1 MTAKTATKTA
11 AKTTRRKKAAPKKAA
26 PPAAAAA
33 AALATVADETPL
45 DAMKAATLENLTAD
59 VWNLCTDA
67 NGQYSRTKAE
77 NIARHV
83 GRHVERGAPVVE
95 SLGFILGS
103 QRPPS
108 YPSTILLQTVS
119 AAYAWTGLALAA
131 KTGPERFARG
141 GKLCKRNK
149 ADKLSVPA
157 WACPEVNQGVRS
169 GVEAGILHLVSIYGP
184 EFTEKAVA
192 AAVSEERSTRAKTAG
207 SRKAAAAARKAEDA
221 LSTGEQKVAEAR
233 QAGASKEQIENAR
246 TAAAVR
252 GKVRAGVVFIRRA
265 KAAQA
270 NAQKAAKAAP
280 ARAARNGRR
289 AKSRTLVAAARAE
302 SRADKGLAEAIEAAK
317 AARNA

>member
-1 MTAKTATKTA
+1 MTTKNATKTA

-26 PPAAAAA
+26 PAAAAA

-45 DAMKAATLENLTAD
+45 DAMDAATLEGLTAD
-59 VWNLCTDA
+59 VWHLCTTAD
-67 NGQYSRTKAE
+67 GKYSRTGAE
-77 NIARHV
+77 SIARHI

-95 SLGFILGS
+95 SLGFVLGS
-103 QRPPS
+103 QRPCRF
-108 YPSTILLQTVS
+108 PSTIMTQTIA

-131 KTGPERFARG
+131 KTGPERFDRG
-141 GKLCKRNK
+141 GKLCKRNR

-169 GVEAGILHLVSIYGP
+169 GVEAGILHLVSVYGP
-184 EFTEKAVA
+184 GFTEKAVA

-221 LSTGEQKVAEAR
+221 LSAGEQKVSEAA
-233 QAGASKEQIENAR
+233 QAGATAAQIKDAR

-270 NAQKAAKAAP
+270 NAKKAAKAAP

-289 AKSRTLVAAARAE
+289 AESRTLNAAARAE
-302 SRADKGLAEAIEAAK
+302 NRADRGLAEAIEAAK